1 MVKNMNK
8 KLTITISIVLVLALS
23 IAYRFFETKNSEKEQ
38 SQAIKQSMIP
48 NVEANTPFDIETS
61 SVIEAP
67 GRVVAVRSAD
77 VIARVQGMIMS
88 QHYKDGDLVKKGQL
102 LYIIDPTEFQIAY
115 DKAKANLDTAK
126 AQQYQAQKD
135 FERTKELVAND
146 FVSKSEYDNALAAR
160 DAANAT
166 VKANIAAVNDAKR
179 LLSYTRV
186 TAPITGKISLP
197 VVTVGNFLSS
207 PNTVLTKIV
216 SIDPIYVTYSLDSGI
231 FSSLKEDEIIP
242 DSKNKKPIKVE
253 IKLPDGSIYDKT
265 GNADFFDNV
274 ISETTG
280 SITLRATFPNPD
292 STLIPGD
299 FVNVKV
305 YSNKK
310 VKRMAVPMS
319 AVLQDTNG
327 RYLFVIDE
335 NNIAH
340 KRSIETDGEQ
350 GNNWIIKSGISKD
363 EKYVETGIIKV
374 RDGVQV
380 RIMEKQEPAAAPQDN
395 ENAKQDEAKKQEE

>member
-1 MVKNMNK
+1 MVKKMNK
-8 KLTITISIVLVLALS
+8 KLTITITIVLVLLLS

-38 SQAIKQSMIP
+38 SEAIKKSMIP
-48 NVEANTPFDIETS
+48 NVEANTPFEIETS

-67 GRVVAVRSAD
+67 GRVVAVKSAD

-207 PNTVLTKIV
+207 PNTVLTKVV

-231 FSSLKEDEIIP
+231 FASLKEDEIIP

-253 IKLPDGSIYDKT
+253 IKLPDGSIYNKT

-280 SITLRATFPNPD
+280 SITLRATFPNPE

-299 FVNVKV
+299 FVGVKV

-310 VKRMAVPMS
+310 IKRMAVPMT

-335 NNIAH
+335 NNVAH
-340 KRSIETDGEQ
+340 KRSIETDGQQ
-350 GNNWIIKSGISKD
+350 GNNWIIKSGIDKN

-374 RDGVQV
+374 RDGVTV
-380 RIMEKQEPAAAPQDN
+380 NIIEKQTEDKNDAETKKD
-395 ENAKQDEAKKQEE
+395 KAKKQED